1 MTVVVL
7 GGGITGL
14 ACAHALGAAGVPT
27 ILLEASRRLGGKVAT
42 EDVDGF
48 RIESGPDSFVAYR
61 PAAVELCRELGLGE
75 TIIAPNEP
83 RTVFVRA
90 GGRFARLPDG
100 MGLVLPTRMRPFIT
114 SDLFS
119 PLAKLRMGLDVLLPR
134 QLPATDMAVG
144 EFLARRLGRALVDRL
159 AGPLIG
165 GVYGTPVDEL
175 SLDAVVPQLR
185 DAEATHRSLLLASL
199 ADGRARARSGR
210 KPASPFVSLA
220 GGLGSLIDALTAS
233 IRSMAAVELRTGV
246 AASRV
251 EPLHDGV
258 AIHLA
263 SGERILADALVVA
276 TPAPIAARLL
286 EADIP
291 AAAGALA
298 QIPHGSTVVATIAYA
313 ADQVPADL
321 TGHGFLVAAGEP
333 LAITAC
339 TLSSRKWAG
348 RAPDGS
354 LLARAFIGGDLADS
368 PASDE
373 DLALAA
379 HRDLQQLL
387 GLRGSPAFWRLARH
401 RQAMPH
407 YTVGHVRRVAAAEA
421 ALAAHPQ
428 VVIAGGAYR
437 GIGLPD
443 CISQGRSAA
452 ARLQVLLGIPA
463 RVSIAGAPTTPALST
478 EALSTGAL
486 STGALSTRP
495 VTKLPLGTTATV
507 RSVGAADA
515 TDLLHE
521 GIRPGSRVRVSSVAP
536 FGGPIVLGIGR
547 SRVAVAR
554 EVAARIAADP
564 S

>member
-14 ACAHALGAAGVPT
+14 ACAHALGAARVPT
-27 ILLEASRRLGGKVAT
+27 ILLEASARLGGKVAT

-83 RTVFVRA
+83 RVVFVRA

-100 MGLVLPTRMRPFIT
+100 MGLVLPTRIRPFVT

-119 PLAKLRMGLDVLLPR
+119 PLAKLRMGLDLLLPR
-134 QLPATDMAVG
+134 QLPAGDMAVG

-220 GGLGSLIDALTAS
+220 GGLGSLIDALAAS
-233 IRSMAAVELRTGV
+233 IRSMASVEIRSGV
-246 AASRV
+246 AATRV
-251 EPLHDGV
+251 EPLDAGV
-258 AIHLA
+258 AIPVAA
-263 SGERILADALVVA
+263 SLLSTDIGAAADAL
-276 TPAPIAARLL
+276 
-286 EADIP
+286 
-291 AAAGALA
+291 G
-298 QIPHGSTVVATIAYA
+298 QIPHGSTAVATIAYA
-313 ADQVPADL
+313 PEQVPEGLA
-321 TGHGFLVAAGEP
+321 GHGFLVAAGEP

-348 RAPDGS
+348 RAPEGT
-354 LLARAFIGGDLADS
+354 LLARAFIGGELADS

-379 HRDLQQLL
+379 HRDLQQVL
-387 GLRGSPAFWRLARH
+387 GLRGAPAFWRLARH

-421 ALAAHPQ
+421 ALAAYPRI
-428 VVIAGGAYR
+428 VLAGGAYR

-452 ARLQVLLGIPA
+452 IRLQVLLGNPGRVPVVASAVTTRA
-463 RVSIAGAPTTPALST
+463 RPP
-478 EALSTGAL
+478 
-486 STGALSTRP
+486 RP
-495 VTKLPLGTTATV
+495 VTGLARGATATV

-515 TDLLHE
+515 VDLLHE
-521 GIRPGSRVRVSSVAP
+521 GIRPGSRVRVSTIAP
-536 FGGPIVLGIGR
+536 FGGPIVLGVGR
-547 SRVAVAR
+547 ARVAVAR
-554 EVAARIAADP
+554 EVAARIGADP